1 MADEVE
7 TEDNGNNGVEALET
21 RDWLDSLDD
30 VIYLRGADRAET
42 ILRDLQQHAQ
52 KSGVRLPV
60 TSVTPYINTIPPQ
73 HAARLS
79 RRPRN
84 RAAHQELD
92 SLERHGH
99 GRARQQAGQTASA
112 DIFPPSP
119 RRRRCT
125 KSASTI
131 SSAAARRPRRRSGLL
146 PGPRLA
152 GHLRAGVSRRP
163 ADAKTSGK
171 FPAGTARAAGCRP
184 IRIRG

>member
-73 HAARLS
+73 QAARLS
-79 RRPRN
+79 R
-84 RAAHQELD
+84 ATAK
-92 SLERHGH
+92 LERRIKSLIRWNAMAMVVRANKTDSGIGGH
-99 GRARQQAGQTASA
+99 ISHLRLGRDVVRS
-112 DIFPPSP
+112 
-119 RRRRCT
+119 RR
-125 KSASTI
+125 STI
-131 SSAAARRPRRRSGLL
+131 SSAAGRTIIDGDLVYF
-146 PGPRLA
+146 
-152 GHLRAGVSRRP
+152 RATRRP
-163 ADAKTSGK
+163 AFT
-171 FPAGTARAAGCRP
+171 PARFSKAA
-184 IRIRG
+184 